1 MADTNRTRNKSGRLK
16 RFLKLFRIPVFFAS
30 KQVAPSIFLYGTLFV
45 IGIVFFLVH
54 FFNWALP
61 TWNFNRDYEQVVC
74 TIIDSRV
81 AELRKDDAVLYR
93 PEIQI
98 EYEFSGTKY
107 IIWTY
112 EQATLS
118 PNQPQGYDSD
128 REAAETIAESHKP
141 GQRVSCRVKID
152 EPFFAILY
160 RPPQVWGWFFLL
172 MMFLIAGS
180 GFAGLWI
187 TIAKKRFSREHL
199 VGKKSE
205 GLPFLGA
212 AKKRKP
218 FPTIPDPASIND
230 SPGTYLA
237 YRLPTSQISVIRVIG
252 SIVLCVFWNVI
263 AWAVLFSVFLA
274 SADNP
279 PSIMSRV
286 FAILFFLLGLG
297 MIVWVINLA
306 VIAFGVGAT
315 LLELS
320 DHPIVPGRSY
330 RLHLMQLGGFRI
342 RDYSVAIVCEEVARF
357 RQGTD
362 TVTTRREVFRKELFR
377 KKDFETQRDTPL
389 VRDMRFLLPYGVMHS
404 FVTEHNEI
412 CWKIVVGADIVNWPD
427 VKRECPI
434 IVRPPQIVA
443 SPYLAEYDDY
453 DLYPR

>member
-1 MADTNRTRNKSGRLK
+1 MSSKPGRLK
-16 RFLKLFRIPVFFAS
+16 RFLKLLRVPAFFTS
-30 KQVAPSIFLYGTLFV
+30 RQVTPSVFLYGTLFV
-45 IGIVFFLVH
+45 IGIVFFFVH
-54 FFNWALP
+54 FFSWALP
-61 TWNFNRDYEQVVC
+61 TWNFNRDYDQIVC
-74 TIIDSRV
+74 TVLDARV
-81 AELRKDDAVLYR
+81 AELRKDSAVLYR

-98 EYEFSGTKY
+98 EYDFRDTNHV
-107 IIWTY
+107 IWTY

-118 PNQPQGYDSD
+118 PNQPLGYDSNG
-128 REAAETIAESHKP
+128 ESARAIVESYP
-141 GQRVSCRVKID
+141 VGQRVACWVRIT
-152 EPFFAILY
+152 EPSVAILY
-160 RPPQVWGWFFLL
+160 RPPQIWGWFFLL

-187 TIAKKRFSREHL
+187 AIARKRFSREHL
-199 VGKKSE
+199 LGKKSE

-212 AKKRKP
+212 GKKRKI

-230 SPGTYLA
+230 SPGTYFA

-274 SADNP
+274 NVDNP

-286 FAILFFLLGLG
+286 FAVVFFLFGLA

-306 VIAFGVGAT
+306 IIAFGVGAT

-320 DHPIVPGRSY
+320 DHPIVPGRSFQ
-330 RLHLMQLGGFRI
+330 LHLMQLGAFRI
-342 RDYSVAIVCEEVARF
+342 REYTVALVCEEVARF

-377 KKDFETQRDTPL
+377 KTDFETQRDTPL
-389 VRDMRFLLPYGVMHS
+389 IRDMRFQLPYGVMHS
-404 FVTEHNEI
+404 FVTEHNEVR
-412 CWKIVVGADIVNWPD
+412 WKIEVCADIANWPD
-427 VKRECPI
+427 LKRDCLI
-434 IVRPPQIVA
+434 IVRPSQIVA
-443 SPYLAEYDDY
+443 APYLAEYDDY